1 MTTQM
6 CCVSALHDWR
16 DHRGELRLAFLYWAS
31 YDLDGKLI
39 KGQCVHP
46 VTGGN
51 GAFRGARGVLNMVD
65 TPRGAEV
72 ETTYRGDI
80 VLKAVPSEAGTPAAA
95 LKTELTAGQKAPTT
109 SLRRGC

>member
-1 MTTQM
+1 MRTTTTTARQHRVPEPPDMHLAMCRESGLRGSKMTTQM

-51 GAFRGARGVLNMVD
+51 G
-65 TPRGAEV
+65 PS
-72 ETTYRGDI
+72 
-80 VLKAVPSEAGTPAAA
+80 AVRAV
-95 LKTELTAGQKAPTT
+95 
-109 SLRRGC
+109 C